1 VTLIDAPRARDL
13 TRAELRALVAG
24 LARQPQAWRHLVHH
38 DPTARTYEQLL
49 RDEHVAV
56 WLICWMDDH
65 DTGFHDHDVSCGA
78 LAVAQGAVVEERLA
92 LGGPPVRRSMRTGDA
107 IDFAASDIHR
117 VAHGGGGPAITLNAY
132 SPPLWRMGA
141 YETTP
146 TGELQRHSI
155 SYAEELRPLELVSLS
170 EPNFRRVAGECI
182 DAVG

>member
-1 VTLIDAPRARDL
+1 VIDLRHRRAL
-13 TRAELRALVAG
+13 TPEELRALAID
-24 LARQPQAWRHLVHH
+24 LAARPQEWRHLVHH
-38 DPTARTYEQLL
+38 DPCLRTYEQLL

-78 LAVAQGAVVEERLA
+78 LAVAQGCVVEERLA
-92 LGGPPVRRSMRTGDA
+92 LGGPPIRRAMRAGEA

-117 VAHGGGGPAITLNAY
+117 VAHAGDGPAITINAY

-141 YETTP
+141 YQTKP

-155 SYAEELRPLELVSLS
+155 SYAEELRPLGAPARPVRPRALTMPSAS
-170 EPNFRRVAGECI
+170 RS
-182 DAVG
+182 